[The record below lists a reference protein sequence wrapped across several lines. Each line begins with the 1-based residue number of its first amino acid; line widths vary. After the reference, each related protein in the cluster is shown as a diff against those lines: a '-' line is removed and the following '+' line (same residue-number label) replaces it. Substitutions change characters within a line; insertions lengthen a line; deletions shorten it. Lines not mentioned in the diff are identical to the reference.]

1 MPDVENVV
9 EDEEAERSEDPEAL
23 ERAVRERRAHLLAD
37 VRELERVVRAKLDVK
52 KRLRERKDRA
62 LVRVES
68 VAERLVRDVRA
79 RPVPYLIAGAAL
91 LLVLFRPRRRH
102 WQLVLK

>member
-9 EDEEAERSEDPEAL
+9 SDEEADRSEDPEAL

-37 VRELERVVRAKLDVK
+37 VHELERVVRAKLDVK
-52 KRLRERKDRA
+52 QRLRAGKHRA

-68 VAERLVRDVRA
+68 LTERLVRDVRT
-79 RPVPYLIAGAAL
+79 RPMPYLLAGGAL
-91 LLVLFRPRRRH
+91 LLLLFRPRRRH